1 MPEMVSGVEVINSYV
16 SENQSSVT
24 VEFMLRID
32 SIPCTLR
39 VMDRF
44 VIDEEGK
51 ISSQENFF
59 DPRDITNTGWQD
71 VKPDT

>member
-1 MPEMVSGVEVINSYV
+1 MVSGVEVIDSYV
-16 SENQSSVT
+16 NENQSSVV

-44 VIDEEGK
+44 VVSEEGE

-59 DPRDITNTGWQD
+59 DPRDITNPGWTD
-71 VKPDT
+71 VQPGT